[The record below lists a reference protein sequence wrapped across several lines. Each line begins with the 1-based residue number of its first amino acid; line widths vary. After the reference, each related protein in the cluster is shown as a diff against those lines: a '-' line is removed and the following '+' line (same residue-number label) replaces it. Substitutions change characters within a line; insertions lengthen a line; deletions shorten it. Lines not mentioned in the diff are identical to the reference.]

1 MEEKEIVKT
10 FLDMGVQLT
19 KDSLMLIKTN
29 PDLIINEIKKMKT
42 RPFFLTYDYVNNI
55 INKYNDPKQKL
66 KEIKKWEIKEKTVKI
81 DDYNFHLTKKY
92 EKIRDIF
99 ISSGFNAISINKI
112 NENTKEFSII
122 GIIFSK
128 TPRSFIIEDLT
139 GEIEVY
145 VEGILKSKMNE
156 FQNDDVIA
164 VSCVREK
171 EKFYAKKM
179 LHPDIPL
186 NRDVKKLKE
195 DLEIEVSNNEQSF
208 IRPSSFDNPTII
220 EFDGLIFL
228 VIPKKF
234 LEKIGNVDNDYFVDI
249 LKKRYMLKE
258 FDPKISYS
266 EDDFVLDIL
275 PDFIVSDFG
284 EKLYKN
290 YKGTTILLVG
300 DRGFKVNLH
309 TREVNEI

>member
-66 KEIKKWEIKEKTVKI
+66 KEIKKWYIKEKTVKI

-99 ISSGFNAISINKI
+99 ISSGFSAISINKI

-195 DLEIEVSNNEQSF
+195 DLEIEVSNSEQSF
-208 IRPSSFDNPTII
+208 IRPSYFDNPTII

-258 FDPKISYS
+258 FNPKISYS